1 ADSTGKLKGMVS
13 EKTRL
18 SLLSFVDDVEWEIEE
33 MERDSEGMIVL
44 DNFNFDEEE
53 EPEEEE

>member
-1 ADSTGKLKGMVS
+1 MLFRS
-13 EKTRL
+13 KTRL

-44 DNFNFDEEE
+44 DNFNFGEEE
-53 EPEEEE
+53 EPEEVE

>member
-1 ADSTGKLKGMVS
+1 MVS